1 MEKENIIPA
10 RECCVHYNIEFS
22 FIEALEQHG
31 LISITTVDEQAYLSS
46 EELGSLEKYIQFH
59 YNLDVNMEGL
69 EVISHLLERI
79 NNMHRE
85 TLQLKN
91 RLSVYEK

>member
-10 RECCVHYNIEFS
+10 RECCIHYNIEYS
-22 FIEALEQHG
+22 FIEELEQHG

-46 EELGSLEKYIQFH
+46 EQLSSLEKYIQFH
-59 YNLDVNMEGL
+59 YHLDVNMEGL

-79 NNMHRE
+79 GNMHKE
-85 TLQLKN
+85 VLQLQN
-91 RLSVYEK
+91 RLSVYER